1 MSLYQAL
8 LFERFQRK
16 IDQMLNKICLNQLV
30 ELIRKILLK
39 YQCEENYYERNIFRE
54 LFYIKML
61 QIMNRN
67 LNCLLKL
74 INGKSIHLCLTDYG

>member
-8 LFERFQRK
+8 LPERFQRK
-16 IDQMLNKICLNQLV
+16 IDQMLNKICLNLSI

-39 YQCEENYYERNIFRE
+39 YQYGENYYERNIFKE

-61 QIMNRN
+61 QIMNRS
-67 LNCLLKL
+67 LN
-74 INGKSIHLCLTDYG
+74 